1 MPAMVAMV
9 VALPIV
15 LLPPAARLVAGPR
28 AGDPGTGAG
37 TPATGPAEPQAG
49 GARSPV
55 AAPGAPG
62 SGPVTSGPVETGAAE
77 GAAVRAAPAEDGR
90 AAADRA
96 GGAAGPAMERID
108 VLTYN
113 VCAAGNRDGTCV
125 DTLKPARRKVWAK
138 TVAGL
143 IKRRGI
149 EMASFT
155 EMCYAQVSLLR
166 RELPGYRFVWYGI
179 DRPGGRRGPDRC
191 RHLWGGLAGRAVP
204 PDGKSFGMALAIRG
218 RTIGPPLRR
227 RLRADLPPDRPDARI
242 HPRGLLCARGVL
254 GRRRAVGCVTHISA
268 TESPRQVAELVAE
281 YAAGDPVILTGDFNR
296 KPGDRELSCLYGMGL
311 GEGEYTE
318 VDAAPDGVPRRGGA
332 PTTRGGR
339 KIDYIFATEDDFL
352 PDGAEVISVKPELSD
367 HRPLT
372 GTLGCRR

>member
-1 MPAMVAMV
+1 MRRAEGGRRPAVPAMVAMV
-9 VALPIV
+9 VALPIA
-15 LLPPAARLVAGPR
+15 LLPPAARLGTGPR
-28 AGDPGTGAG
+28 EGTSAG
-37 TPATGPAEPQAG
+37 TPATGPAEPEPGDVRPAAAG
-49 GARSPV
+49 T
-55 AAPGAPG
+55 GAPDP
-62 SGPVTSGPVETGAAE
+62 GPVTAEDRASGPIAE
-77 GAAVRAAPAEDGR
+77 H
-90 AAADRA
+90 
-96 GGAAGPAMERID
+96 ID

-113 VCAAGNRDGTCV
+113 VCATGNRNGTCV
-125 DTLKPARRKVWAK
+125 DTLKPARRRVWAE

-143 IKRRGI
+143 IERRDI
-149 EMASFT
+149 EVASFT
-155 EMCYAQVSLLR
+155 EMCYAQVSLLKR
-166 RELPGYRFVWYGI
+166 KLPGYRFVWYGI
-179 DRPGGRRGPDRC
+179 DRAGGRRGPDPC
-191 RHLWGGLAGRAVP
+191 RRLWGGLTGRAVP
-204 PDGKSFGMALAIRG
+204 PDGKTFGMALAFRG

-227 RLRADLPPDRPDARI
+227 RLRVDLAPDGPDVRI
-242 HPRGLLCARGVL
+242 LPRGLLCARGVL